1 MADMELESGSA
12 QSKSTSTPQER
23 RGSVVMVRV
32 RHDLLN
38 PLPRLAAGCPGR
50 LEWPLPHNK
59 THPLLFIQGAPPE
72 LWRLREA
79 FSESRAAFRKCLPFV
94 IAMSISEFSRIALA
108 IAGYAVAYIYSAQGH
123 DEDAARLLQ
132 LGLSVALSGTCALEG
147 ICFYETAARQKGYDR
162 GFDFS
167 AGRNPYATQST
178 LWFAS
183 SCIVG
188 VVAFFAYPRESSAQI
203 VLATLQLLFF
213 LMSALNHV
221 YETVSHGNWR
231 WQNVNRPLL
240 SVAMVAGA
248 VSQQESKALF
258 WLQRHMSLVP
268 RPHSATTGPT
278 PLSLWT
284 LSPEVPILLK
294 ASEA

>member
-12 QSKSTSTPQER
+12 QSKSTSAPQER

-32 RHDLLN
+32 
-38 PLPRLAAGCPGR
+38 
-50 LEWPLPHNK
+50 
-59 THPLLFIQGAPPE
+59 I
-72 LWRLREA
+72 
-79 FSESRAAFRKCLPFV
+79 
-94 IAMSISEFSRIALA
+94 EFSRIALA
-108 IAGYAVAYIYSAQGH
+108 IAGYAVAYVYSAQGH
-123 DEDAARLLQ
+123 VEDAARLLQ

-167 AGRNPYATQST
+167 TGRNPYATQST

-188 VVAFFAYPRESSAQI
+188 VVAFFVYHRESSPQI
-203 VLATLQLLFF
+203 ALATLQLLFF
-213 LMSALNHV
+213 LMSALNHA
-221 YETVSHGNWR
+221 YETVAHGSWR

-248 VSQQESKALF
+248 
-258 WLQRHMSLVP
+258 
-268 RPHSATTGPT
+268 
-278 PLSLWT
+278 
-284 LSPEVPILLK
+284 
-294 ASEA
+294 